1 MKKLALSLG
10 LMAGFF
16 LAVPANS
23 NAQCDKEAKK
33 AEAECDSKKEVASS
47 ECSSENYEKTAFVV
61 EGNCGMCEDRI
72 EKAAGS
78 VEGVKKAKWD
88 KSKDMLTVYYSKDKK
103 VDMMNVHKA
112 VAEAGHDT
120 SKKEATKKAYASLPN
135 CCAYRDE
142 M

>member
-16 LAVPANS
+16 LAVPSNS

-33 AEAECDSKKEVASS
+33 ECDSKKEVASS
-47 ECSSENYEKTAFVV
+47 ECSKGDYEKTAFVV
-61 EGNCGMCEDRI
+61 QGNCGMCEERI

-88 KSKDMLTVYYSKDKK
+88 KSTDKLTVYYSKDKE
-103 VDMMNVHKA
+103 VDMMAVHSA

-120 SKKEATKKAYASLPN
+120 SEKEATKKAYASLPN
-135 CCAYRDE
+135 CCAYRDNK
-142 M
+142 